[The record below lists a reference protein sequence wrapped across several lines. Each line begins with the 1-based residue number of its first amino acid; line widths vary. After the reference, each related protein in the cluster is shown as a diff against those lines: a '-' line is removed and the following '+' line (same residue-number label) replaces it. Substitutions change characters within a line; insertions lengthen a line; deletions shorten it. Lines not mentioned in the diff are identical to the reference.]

1 MADDMG
7 LGKTLQA
14 LSFLSILKELNI
26 KQGAP
31 FLIVAPVGLLKN
43 WEEEHNK
50 HLQEPGLG
58 ELMRVYGTNLRELK
72 EFKGKDIELGMSVL
86 NINKIKKADW
96 ILTTYETLRD
106 YQASFA
112 QVKFSCTI
120 FDEIQKVKNPKSHI
134 TTGATAINSD
144 FIIGLTGT
152 PVENTMSDLWQIMDI
167 IMPGYLGELKS
178 FVHLYR
184 DDDYD
189 QLKKLALRLTKPQV
203 IGIPLI
209 LRRLKKR
216 YDEGFI
222 TKKKYC

>member
-72 EFKGKDIELGMSVL
+72 EFKGKDIELECL
-86 NINKIKKADW
+86 FFLLIK
-96 ILTTYETLRD
+96 
-106 YQASFA
+106 
-112 QVKFSCTI
+112 
-120 FDEIQKVKNPKSHI
+120 
-134 TTGATAINSD
+134 
-144 FIIGLTGT
+144 
-152 PVENTMSDLWQIMDI
+152 
-167 IMPGYLGELKS
+167 
-178 FVHLYR
+178 
-184 DDDYD
+184 
-189 QLKKLALRLTKPQV
+189 
-203 IGIPLI
+203 
-209 LRRLKKR
+209 
-216 YDEGFI
+216 
-222 TKKKYC
+222 

>member
-14 LSFLSILKELNI
+14 LSFLSTLKELNI
-26 KQGAP
+26 KQGLL
-31 FLIVAPVGLLKN
+31 LIVAPVGLLKN

-120 FDEIQKVKNPKSHI
+120 FDEIQKLKIQKVTSQLERLQLI
-134 TTGATAINSD
+134 
-144 FIIGLTGT
+144 
-152 PVENTMSDLWQIMDI
+152 QI
-167 IMPGYLGELKS
+167 L
-178 FVHLYR
+178 
-184 DDDYD
+184 
-189 QLKKLALRLTKPQV
+189 
-203 IGIPLI
+203 
-209 LRRLKKR
+209 
-216 YDEGFI
+216 
-222 TKKKYC
+222 